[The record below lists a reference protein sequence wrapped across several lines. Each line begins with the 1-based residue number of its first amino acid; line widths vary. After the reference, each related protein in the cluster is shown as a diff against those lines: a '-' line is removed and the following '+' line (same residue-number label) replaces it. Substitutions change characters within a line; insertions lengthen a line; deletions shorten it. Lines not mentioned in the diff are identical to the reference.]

1 MLRDLLPA
9 TGELSR
15 VQLLPWAAARTRL
28 AVPKHVAWAMEG
40 AQDLL
45 FASLTAEVIFF
56 SDADGRDD
64 VDHVAMLALLG
75 KQDTLLLKDDADQDD
90 DEDVDD
96 DHHPNNQMV
105 RAGEGKVTI
114 VMTMMMKTTM
124 TAIMKKMI
132 TLSLCSSQLARA
144 GAGVRLARSV
154 TRSSPT

>member
-1 MLRDLLPA
+1 MMVLDDDDHLC
-9 TGELSR
+9 
-15 VQLLPWAAARTRL
+15 
-28 AVPKHVAWAMEG
+28 
-40 AQDLL
+40 D
-45 FASLTAEVIFF
+45 IFF

-90 DEDVDD
+90 EEDVDD

-105 RAGEGKVTI
+105 RAGEGKVII
-114 VMTMMMKTTM
+114 VMTMMVNKRM
-124 TAIMKKMI
+124 TVTAMKKMI

>member
-1 MLRDLLPA
+1 MVLDDDDHLC
-9 TGELSR
+9 
-15 VQLLPWAAARTRL
+15 
-28 AVPKHVAWAMEG
+28 
-40 AQDLL
+40 D
-45 FASLTAEVIFF
+45 IFF

-96 DHHPNNQMV
+96 EDVDDDHHPNNQMV
-105 RAGEGKVTI
+105 RAGEGKVII
-114 VMTMMMKTTM
+114 VMTMMVNKRM
-124 TAIMKKMI
+124 TVTAMKKMI

>member
-1 MLRDLLPA
+1 MMVIDDDDHLCD
-9 TGELSR
+9 
-15 VQLLPWAAARTRL
+15 
-28 AVPKHVAWAMEG
+28 
-40 AQDLL
+40 
-45 FASLTAEVIFF
+45 IFF

-96 DHHPNNQMV
+96 NDIDDNQHPKNQLV

-124 TAIMKKMI
+124 TVMKKMI

>member
-1 MLRDLLPA
+1 MI
-9 TGELSR
+9 
-15 VQLLPWAAARTRL
+15 
-28 AVPKHVAWAMEG
+28 AWMMVI
-40 AQDLL
+40 DDDDHLCD
-45 FASLTAEVIFF
+45 IFF

-105 RAGEGKVTI
+105 RAGEGKVII
-114 VMTMMMKTTM
+114 VMTMMVNKRM
-124 TAIMKKMI
+124 TVTAMKKMI